1 MDTKHLQ
8 KYSVQQL
15 EIKSFNTFPVK
26 YTKKGVTFML
36 NCVYQLQCCVLCSFN
51 RHLWFC
57 LKRMKLILSNVE
69 CRSIFVY
76 CNLYSLYITF
86 LYPACSRH
94 VRVQISRP
102 FHCVLLTVSFF
113 LIRSEWETLLREV
126 RHCVCMSLCMCVCL
140 CIFVTYYV
148 IIFPLSLPSSSLI
161 SFFSVCLS
169 VNISFALSSSQAG
182 TLTSGASRAHCLW
195 LAV

>member
-76 CNLYSLYITF
+76 CNLYPLYITF

-148 IIFPLSLPSSSLI
+148 IISPLSLPSSSLI
-161 SFFSVCLS
+161 SFFLSVCRLIFHLLCRLLRL
-169 VNISFALSSSQAG
+169 V
-182 TLTSGASRAHCLW
+182 H
-195 LAV
+195 

>member
-76 CNLYSLYITF
+76 CNLYPLYITF

-126 RHCVCMSLCMCVCL
+126 RHCVCMSLCMCVFVHFCNIL
-140 CIFVTYYV
+140 CYNFPSFSPFVLTH
-148 IIFPLSLPSSSLI
+148 FL
-161 SFFSVCLS
+161 FSVCLS